1 MAELTEK
8 VMDFFTNAEVNMATL
23 KDVLSEFLAVELG
36 GQKLYERALKLVSD
50 SEVQTKFRE
59 YHRQTLNHQKV
70 LISII
75 QKLGGNPKFRSA
87 AAKIAGEKA
96 LALLRTMGSAA
107 GLSKDERQLN
117 AIENIVLA
125 ETKDHADWE
134 LIGKIARQTTDP
146 KLRDL
151 LGSAAKTVEQEEDEH
166 LNWTRKKLGELK
178 MASLAKGGSA
188 TPAAKGVMRNT
199 LKTSTRE
206 GLKQS
211 SRPKSKPKK
220 TEKSPAPATS
230 ADRRR

>member
-8 VMDFFTNAEVNMATL
+8 VMDFFTNAEVKMETL
-23 KDVLSEFLAVELG
+23 KGVLSEFLAVELG

-70 LISII
+70 LIGMIH
-75 QKLGGNPKFRSA
+75 KLGGNPKFRSA
-87 AAKIAGEKA
+87 TAKIAGEKA
-96 LALLRTMGSAA
+96 QALLRTMRSAA

-146 KLRDL
+146 KLREL
-151 LGSAAKTVEQEEDEH
+151 LGAAAKTIEQEEDEH
-166 LNWTRKKLGELK
+166 LNWTRKKLGDLK
-178 MASLAKGGSA
+178 MALLAKGGSS
-188 TPAAKGVMRNT
+188 TPAAKGVTRNT
-199 LKTSTRE
+199 LKTSTQGE
-206 GLKQS
+206 LKQS
-211 SRPKSKPKK
+211 SRSKSKPKN
-220 TEKSPAPATS
+220 TGKSREPVT
-230 ADRRR
+230 